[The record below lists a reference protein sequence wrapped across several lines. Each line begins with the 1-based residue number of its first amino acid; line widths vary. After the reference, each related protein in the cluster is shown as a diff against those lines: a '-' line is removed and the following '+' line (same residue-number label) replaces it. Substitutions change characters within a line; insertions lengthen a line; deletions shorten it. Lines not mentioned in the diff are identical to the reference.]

1 MTICA
6 VTNHDL
12 REDMLQYADTNLTRL
27 QGGNL
32 KEHPNTNLI
41 KLGCMEI
48 SERKQISHYQPKL
61 GVSQYHI
68 LDSIEEFIK

>member
-6 VTNHDL
+6 VTNHDV

-32 KEHPNTNLI
+32 KEHPNTNLR
-41 KLGCMEI
+41 KLGWAAW
-48 SERKQISHYQPKL
+48 RYR
-61 GVSQYHI
+61 
-68 LDSIEEFIK
+68 EEADLSLSTKTWG